1 MIVGLMGEAVVMA
14 KLFLLLAARLI
25 LSRDNRR
32 QFIGKR
38 ALTTIIPSLL
48 LLALQG
54 PSSEAILES
63 AFHCR
68 WTLSLGVVARI
79 ENSL

>member
-1 MIVGLMGEAVVMA
+1 MDLHFYFIILLLFLVFMIVGLMGEAVVMA

-32 QFIGKR
+32 QFVGKR

-48 LLALQG
+48 LLAL
-54 PSSEAILES
+54 
-63 AFHCR
+63 
-68 WTLSLGVVARI
+68 
-79 ENSL
+79 